1 MTNNEM
7 KETLK
12 RKRDDGNFTEDRS
25 NEVKK
30 VDKYS
35 VEFLMEQKEREQKK
49 KNKAEKKRTKEFTK
63 K

>member
-1 MTNNEM
+1 M

-49 KNKAEKKRTKEFTK
+49 KNKAKKKRTKEFTK

>member
-49 KNKAEKKRTKEFTK
+49 KNKAEKKRNKEFTK

>member
-1 MTNNEM
+1 MVILQRIDLM
-7 KETLK
+7 K
-12 RKRDDGNFTEDRS
+12 S
-25 NEVKK
+25 KK